1 MPDERAAVVIDNL
14 LDPVA
19 HRAALLSALRDGLTA
34 TQKRLAPLWFYDE
47 EGSRLF
53 DAITRLP
60 EYYLTRAEREI
71 LVAHAAE
78 IAASTKAHTLV
89 ELGSGTSE
97 KTTILL
103 DALDA
108 SGHLGRFVP
117 LDVSEETLRDA
128 AATLSETYPGISV
141 HGIVGDF
148 QHHLSAMPDDGA
160 RLVAFLGSTIGNLD
174 PAQRHRFLT
183 DLDAVLWST
192 DWLLL
197 GTDLVKDPEELHAA
211 YDDAAGITAQ
221 FNRNVLHVLNQEL
234 GADFDP
240 DAFEHVARW
249 NEDERW
255 IEMRLRSRGNQC
267 VTIPGLELELHF
279 AAGEEVWTEI
289 SSKFT
294 PQQVREELWAAGF
307 VTDHTWFDAEGRFML
322 TLAHPWC

>member
-19 HRAALLSALRDGLTA
+19 HRAALLAALRAGLTA
-34 TQKRLAPLWFYDE
+34 PQKRLAPVWFYDE

-53 DAITRLP
+53 DEITRLP
-60 EYYLTRAEREI
+60 EYYPTRAEREI
-71 LVAHAAE
+71 LLAHAAE
-78 IAASTKAHTLV
+78 IAASTKAHTLI

-97 KTTILL
+97 KTRILL
-103 DALDA
+103 DALDE

-128 AATLSETYPGISV
+128 AATLSALYPAVSV

-148 QHHLSAMPDDGA
+148 QHHLSALPDDGS

-174 PAQRHRFLT
+174 PRQRHRFFT
-183 DLDAVLWST
+183 DLDAALWST

-197 GTDLVKDPEELHAA
+197 GTDLVKDRSVLHAS
-211 YDDAAGITAQ
+211 YDDSAGVTAA
-221 FNRNVLHVLNQEL
+221 FNRNVLHVLNHEL

-249 NEDERW
+249 NEDQRW
-255 IEMRLRSRGNQC
+255 IEMRLRSRDAQR
-267 VTIPGLELELHF
+267 VTIPGLEIELRF
-279 AAGEEVWTEI
+279 APGEELWTEI

-294 PQQVREELWAAGF
+294 PEQVRDELWAAGF
-307 VTDHTWFDAEGRFML
+307 VTDHTWFDEQDRFML